1 MPREKFKT
9 LTEKMFYILLCLCEE
24 RCGIEIL
31 DSVRDLTDDRV
42 KIGSG
47 TLYDLLEQF
56 TKEGMICET
65 KIEGRRRSYRITE
78 KGLRMLDAEYQRLSL
93 QAADYARIS
102 KGGTPWKL
110 ENTKIVKTA
119 MTANVRS
126 NVALPMPSCTTSKGL
141 KKS

>member
-9 LTEKMFYILLCLCEE
+9 LTEQMFYILLCLCEE

-31 DSVRDLTDDRV
+31 DSVRDLTNDRV

-65 KIEGRRRSYRITE
+65 KTEGRRRSYQITE
-78 KGLRMLDAEYQRLSL
+78 KGRRMLDAEYRRLSL
-93 QAADYARIS
+93 QTADYARIC
-102 KGGTPWKL
+102 KGGTPWK
-110 ENTKIVKTA
+110 
-119 MTANVRS
+119 
-126 NVALPMPSCTTSKGL
+126 
-141 KKS
+141 

>member
-9 LTEKMFYILLCLCEE
+9 LTEQMFYILLCLCEE

-56 TKEGMICET
+56 TKEGMICQLGQARGMNKALEKMVQDMIGRT
-65 KIEGRRRSYRITE
+65 KDCE
-78 KGLRMLDAEYQRLSL
+78 QRVLAIAHCNCPER
-93 QAADYARIS
+93 AAAVKARIEKLANFKKIIIINTAGVS
-102 KGGTPWKL
+102 SMYANDGGV
-110 ENTKIVKTA
+110 IMAV
-119 MTANVRS
+119 
-126 NVALPMPSCTTSKGL
+126 
-141 KKS
+141 

>member
-9 LTEKMFYILLCLCEE
+9 LTEQMFYILLCLCEE

-56 TKEGMICET
+56 TKEGMICQLGQARGMNKAGRICES

-93 QAADYARIS
+93 QAADYARIC
-102 KGGTPWKL
+102 KGGAPWK
-110 ENTKIVKTA
+110 
-119 MTANVRS
+119 
-126 NVALPMPSCTTSKGL
+126 
-141 KKS
+141 

>member
-9 LTEKMFYILLCLCEE
+9 LTEQMFYILLCLCEE

-93 QAADYARIS
+93 QAADYARIC
-102 KGGTPWKL
+102 KGCTPWK
-110 ENTKIVKTA
+110 
-119 MTANVRS
+119 
-126 NVALPMPSCTTSKGL
+126 
-141 KKS
+141 

>member
-9 LTEKMFYILLCLCEE
+9 LTEQMFYILLCLCEE

-65 KIEGRRRSYRITE
+65 KIEGRRRSYRLTGAGE
-78 KGLRMLDAEYQRLSL
+78 ALLKGEVERLQMQVRDYQ
-93 QAADYARIS
+93 AIFE
-102 KGGTPWKL
+102 G
-110 ENTKIVKTA
+110 
-119 MTANVRS
+119 
-126 NVALPMPSCTTSKGL
+126 
-141 KKS
+141 

>member
-9 LTEKMFYILLCLCEE
+9 LTEQMFYILLCLCEE

-78 KGLRMLDAEYQRLSL
+78 KGLRMLDAEYQRRLTLSG
-93 QAADYARIS
+93 QSR
-102 KGGTPWKL
+102 
-110 ENTKIVKTA
+110 
-119 MTANVRS
+119 
-126 NVALPMPSCTTSKGL
+126 
-141 KKS
+141 

>member
-1 MPREKFKT
+1 MDVTKLDIRENKFADHALHANPLRKEVPAMPREKFKT
-9 LTEKMFYILLCLCEE
+9 LTEQMFYILLCLCEE

-93 QAADYARIS
+93 QAADYARIC
-102 KGGTPWKL
+102 KGGPPWK
-110 ENTKIVKTA
+110 
-119 MTANVRS
+119 
-126 NVALPMPSCTTSKGL
+126 
-141 KKS
+141 

>member
-9 LTEKMFYILLCLCEE
+9 LTEQMFYILLCLCEE

-56 TKEGMICET
+56 TKAV
-65 KIEGRRRSYRITE
+65 SYTHLIL
-78 KGLRMLDAEYQRLSL
+78 KNQKPLLS
-93 QAADYARIS
+93 IS
-102 KGGTPWKL
+102 
-110 ENTKIVKTA
+110 
-119 MTANVRS
+119 
-126 NVALPMPSCTTSKGL
+126 
-141 KKS
+141 

>member
-1 MPREKFKT
+1 MDVAKLDIRENKFTDHARHANPLRKEVPAMPREKFKT
-9 LTEKMFYILLCLCEE
+9 LTEQMFYILLCLCEE

-78 KGLRMLDAEYQRLSL
+78 KGRRMLDAEYQRLSL
-93 QAADYARIS
+93 QVADYARIC
-102 KGGTPWKL
+102 KGGAPWK
-110 ENTKIVKTA
+110 
-119 MTANVRS
+119 
-126 NVALPMPSCTTSKGL
+126 
-141 KKS
+141 

>member
-1 MPREKFKT
+1 MDVTKLDIRENKFTDHARHANPLRKEVPAMPREKFKT
-9 LTEKMFYILLCLCEE
+9 LTEQMFYILLCLCEE

-78 KGLRMLDAEYQRLSL
+78 KGRRMLDAEYQRLSL
-93 QAADYARIS
+93 QAADYARIF
-102 KGGTPWKL
+102 KGGTPWK
-110 ENTKIVKTA
+110 
-119 MTANVRS
+119 
-126 NVALPMPSCTTSKGL
+126 
-141 KKS
+141 

>member
-9 LTEKMFYILLCLCEE
+9 LTEQMFYILLCLCEE

-31 DSVRDLTDDRV
+31 DSVKDLTDDRV

-78 KGLRMLDAEYQRLSL
+78 KGLRMLDVYKRQCLHSSMSV
-93 QAADYARIS
+93 Y
-102 KGGTPWKL
+102 
-110 ENTKIVKTA
+110 
-119 MTANVRS
+119 RS
-126 NVALPMPSCTTSKGL
+126 YKQEHTDTQKNIT
-141 KKS
+141 